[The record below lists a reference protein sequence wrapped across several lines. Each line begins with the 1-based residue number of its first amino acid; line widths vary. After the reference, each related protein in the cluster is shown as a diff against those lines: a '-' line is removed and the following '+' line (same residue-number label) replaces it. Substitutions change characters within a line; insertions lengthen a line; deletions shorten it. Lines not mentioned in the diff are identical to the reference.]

1 MPPVARSVA
10 PVERDLAEAAPLPLA
25 VPTAPPVTQAEQAEA
40 DTASPA
46 GPPVFTGNWGEL
58 IASLRDRLGAKEIM
72 LAQNAEL
79 SAVDGAT
86 LRLRVPPQFRFSA
99 SAEVQALLAATLS
112 EALGQPVT
120 LDVTLG
126 DISGETPFMQQ
137 QRLRG
142 EALDAARA
150 RLQQDPVVMALVR
163 DFAATLRQDTI
174 QPVQESL

>member
-1 MPPVARSVA
+1 MLFRS
-10 PVERDLAEAAPLPLA
+10 
-25 VPTAPPVTQAEQAEA
+25 
-40 DTASPA
+40 
-46 GPPVFTGNWGEL
+46 
-58 IASLRDRLGAKEIM
+58 LGAKEIM

-99 SAEVQALLAATLS
+99 SAEVQALLAATLG

>member
-1 MPPVARSVA
+1 M
-10 PVERDLAEAAPLPLA
+10 
-25 VPTAPPVTQAEQAEA
+25 
-40 DTASPA
+40 
-46 GPPVFTGNWGEL
+46 
-58 IASLRDRLGAKEIM
+58 
-72 LAQNAEL
+72 
-79 SAVDGAT
+79 
-86 LRLRVPPQFRFSA
+86 
-99 SAEVQALLAATLS
+99 QALLAATLS